1 MTLLQWL
8 EQHYPTAKR
17 QNLKR
22 MVEAGRV
29 HINGKAAGRLKDEIP
44 ESAKVEVND
53 TPRTAAPAPPHDLEI
68 IHEDPDLL
76 IVNKPAGLLT
86 STVPREPRPTLVAKV
101 RDYLANSSPT
111 ARLGI
116 IHRLDRDASG
126 LLVFSK
132 NEEAYKHLKRQF
144 FNHSVDRVYAV
155 VVEGI
160 PKEPEGTIRS
170 KLIEL
175 PDGKVVA
182 TTRSRVGQAAVTE
195 YIVLRH
201 EQTPYGPRSLLR
213 VKLQTGRKHQ
223 IRSQFAAQGTPIV
236 NDPMYG
242 EQPPTGRLM
251 LVAMLLSLRHPRS
264 AERLTW
270 DIPIPSELKEAMSP
284 ATPLKEEHEFPR
296 IDTNLHQ

>member
-1 MTLLQWL
+1 MQNTPTPMTVLHWL
-8 EQHYPTAKR
+8 EQRYPTAKR

-22 MVEAGRV
+22 MVEARRV
-29 HINGKAAGRLKDEIP
+29 TINGRPAQRLKDEIP
-44 ESAKVEVND
+44 DAATVEVNE
-53 TPRTAAPAPPHDLEI
+53 TPRAAPTPTFDLEI

-76 IVNKPAGLLT
+76 IVNKPYGLLT

-101 RDYLANSSPT
+101 RDYLAATSPD
-111 ARLGI
+111 ARVGI

-132 NEEAYKHLKRQF
+132 NEETYEHLKRQF

-155 VVEGI
+155 VVEGV
-160 PKEPEGTIRS
+160 PKPSEDTIRT

-182 TTRSRVGQAAVTE
+182 TNRERIGQIAVTE

-201 EQTPYGPRSLLR
+201 EQTPWGPRSLLR

-223 IRSQFAAQGTPIV
+223 IRSQLAARGHPIV
-236 NDPMYG
+236 NDPLYG
-242 EQPPTGRLM
+242 EMAPLGRLM
-251 LVAMLLSLRHPRS
+251 LVAMMLSLRHPRTS
-264 AERLTW
+264 ERLTW
-270 DIPIPSELKEAMSP
+270 EIPIPTELKEAMDSS
-284 ATPLKEEHEFPR
+284 TR
-296 IDTNLHQ
+296 T